1 VNKEAVAASWLK
13 LLKSWQALALM
24 SAEHIANCDICIAA
38 GLNQGSYCRTG
49 DIAWEELKAMELRV
63 TAILPELRA
72 AGIDVDQAIQL
83 IADGAAIK

>member
-38 GLNQGSYCRTG
+38 GLFLGSYCSVG
-49 DIAWEELKAMELRV
+49 NAAWAELKAMELRV